1 MDVLKSIIV
10 WLIGVVFLTLFF
22 PLTFVI
28 WLLTLPFDRN
38 RAITHWILN
47 WQSWILI
54 WLMPIWKVRIEGRGK
69 VVKGT
74 AYVIISNH
82 QSILDILLINCLR
95 YRFKWIS
102 KIENM
107 KVLIL
112 GWYLRMADYI
122 IINRGNKESK
132 EEMIEKS
139 YQYLKHGT
147 SIMMFPEGTRSVD
160 REIGFFKRGA
170 FQLAIGANKP
180 ILPILIDGSGGV
192 LPKHGLIFSTG
203 HKIRIKIF
211 DPVPPESSN
220 TDDSDILSLK
230 FNTFMTKALEEL
242 RSGKS

>member
-1 MDVLKSIIV
+1 MDVFKSIIV
-10 WLIGVVFLTLFF
+10 WFIGVVFLTLFF

-28 WLLTLPFDRN
+28 WLLTLPFDSN

-69 VVKGT
+69 AVKGT
-74 AYVIISNH
+74 AYLIISNH

-107 KVLIL
+107 KVPLL

-211 DPVPPESSN
+211 DPVPPESFN
-220 TDDSDILSLK
+220 TDDADILSLK
-230 FNTFMTKALEEL
+230 FNTFMTKALKEL